1 MKKVYSFLTGTFV
14 LCFGTLASAQDT
26 QQAQPTPQQSPPQ
39 RAPSQPA
46 AGRADGFTRQHGA
59 LNAATNTLRQGAG
72 GSNRAPDRFDRTLL
86 DRRLG
91 QLQNTVG
98 GSGRGFQPSPQTN
111 QPQDFAAG
119 GQFAGGGQFGGA
131 GFGGQGEFS
140 GAGFIDPASAGLAG
154 SSFSGG
160 GYSGMGYGS
169 IAAGELHGTAD
180 MIRGIGEANRNSAT
194 ANVLNEKAEE
204 QNIQNWYDSVQAY
217 FKAREANREFR
228 RREELPIS
236 SQEDRVRYSQ
246 SRLPRR
252 LNDSEL
258 NRDIGDIRW
267 PAVLMAPE
275 FAEHRE
281 RLEELFYNRSYYNS
295 GLASSNYVEVKA
307 ETERM
312 LATLQNFVDVT
323 EPQAYLYARNFIQG
337 LGYEARFVAG
347 PEGLARS

>member
-1 MKKVYSFLTGTFV
+1 M
-14 LCFGTLASAQDT
+14 
-26 QQAQPTPQQSPPQ
+26 
-39 RAPSQPA
+39 
-46 AGRADGFTRQHGA
+46 RQHTA

-98 GSGRGFQPSPQTN
+98 GSGRNFQQPPATN
-111 QPQDFAAG
+111 QPQDFAGGGQAG
-119 GQFAGGGQFGGA
+119 GQGGGQGGGFAGGAGGSQFGG
-131 GFGGQGEFS
+131 
-140 GAGFIDPASAGLAG
+140 IDPNLAGLAG
-154 SSFSGG
+154 SSYASG
-160 GYSGMGYGS
+160 GYSGNGYGTLPT
-169 IAAGELHGTAD
+169 GQLFGTAEL
-180 MIRGIGEANRNSAT
+180 MRGIGEANRSTAT
-194 ANVLNEKAEE
+194 AHVLNEKAKE
-204 QNIQNWYDSVQAY
+204 QGIQNWYERVSTY

-228 RREELPIS
+228 RREQLPIS
-236 SQEDRVRYSQ
+236 SQEDRIRYSQ
-246 SRLPRR
+246 ARLPKR
-252 LNDSEL
+252 LSDSEL

-295 GLASSNYVEVKA
+295 GLASGNYSEVKA

-312 LATLQNFVDVT
+312 LATLQNFVEVT
-323 EPQAYLYARNFIQG
+323 EPQAYLNARNFIQG
-337 LGYEARFVAG
+337 LSYEARFVAG

>member
-1 MKKVYSFLTGTFV
+1 M
-14 LCFGTLASAQDT
+14 
-26 QQAQPTPQQSPPQ
+26 
-39 RAPSQPA
+39 
-46 AGRADGFTRQHGA
+46 
-59 LNAATNTLRQGAG
+59 RQGVG

-91 QLQNTVG
+91 QLRNTVG
-98 GSGRGFQPSPQTN
+98 GSGRGFQPPPLTN
-111 QPQDFAAG
+111 QPED
-119 GQFAGGGQFGGA
+119 FAGGGQFGAA
-131 GFGGQGEFS
+131 GFGGGNVAGGGGFGDQ
-140 GAGFIDPASAGLAG
+140 GFIDPAAAGLAG
-154 SSFSGG
+154 GGVSGG
-160 GYSGMGYGS
+160 YFGMGYGS
-169 IAAGELHGTAD
+169 VPAGELHGSAD
-180 MIRGIGEANRNSAT
+180 LIRGIGEANRNSAT
-194 ANVLNEKAEE
+194 ANVLQEKAEE
-204 QNIQNWYDSVQAY
+204 QNIRNWYDSVQAY
-217 FKAREANREFR
+217 FKGREANREFR

-281 RLEELFYNRSYYNS
+281 RLEDLFYNRTYYNS
-295 GLASSNYVEVKA
+295 GLASSNYLEIKA

-312 LATLQNFVDVT
+312 MAMLQNFAEVT
-323 EPQAYLYARNFIQG
+323 EPQAYLHARNFIQG

>member
-1 MKKVYSFLTGTFV
+1 
-14 LCFGTLASAQDT
+14 
-26 QQAQPTPQQSPPQ
+26 
-39 RAPSQPA
+39 
-46 AGRADGFTRQHGA
+46 

-98 GSGRGFQPSPQTN
+98 GSGRGFQPPPATN
-111 QPQDFAAG
+111 QPQDFAP
-119 GQFAGGGQFGGA
+119 GGQFGGGGEFA
-131 GFGGQGEFS
+131 GGGGFAGSSEFGG
-140 GAGFIDPASAGLAG
+140 DPALAGLAG
-154 SSFSGG
+154 GGYSSG

-169 IAAGELHGTAD
+169 IPAGELHGAAEL
-180 MIRGIGEANRNSAT
+180 IRGIGEANRNSAT

-204 QNIQNWYDSVQAY
+204 QDIRNWYDSVTAY

-228 RREELPIS
+228 RKEQLPIA

-281 RLEELFYNRSYYNS
+281 RLESLFYNRSYYNS
-295 GLASSNYVEVKA
+295 GLASTNYVEIKA

-312 LATLQNFVDVT
+312 METLQQFVEVT
-323 EPQAYLYARNFIQG
+323 ETQSYLHAKNFIQG
-337 LGYEARFVAG
+337 LSYEARFVAG